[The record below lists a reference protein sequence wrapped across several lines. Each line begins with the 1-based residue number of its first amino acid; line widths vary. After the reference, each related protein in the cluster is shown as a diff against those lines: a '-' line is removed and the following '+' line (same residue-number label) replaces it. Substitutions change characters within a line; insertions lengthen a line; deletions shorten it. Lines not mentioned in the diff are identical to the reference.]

1 MTQSNRIPQKQQA
14 MSNGYS
20 SAPPTI
26 SGRKIPDFQLNKFI
40 ALPPGFK
47 IRSNNADQDSVSARK
62 PVPIKA
68 VPLGLDGY
76 TPVTT
81 DYNEEINSFF
91 SQSEQHTGVISHR
104 RTDSIS
110 SIDSAAGSDFSDVS
124 LDSFASGSQ
133 RCGRYRKRS
142 QSTPPDI
149 GRQRASPVD
158 RKIEQ
163 KIKTEYN
170 QILNQIQK
178 GNLNPKKSSISSGN
192 QNGFCAIQDRDD
204 NDSRTSLDS
213 LDLNDSTDW
222 DVTFSHQSVPITGNH
237 LGHNPTGQTTNIMH
251 PQYLTLP
258 RNFQATTGSGRELKM
273 DRPMSSVY
281 TNGSPYHSNGIV
293 VYKPLSTGEFI
304 MVGNNSD
311 ENRGRAPSERSVE
324 NHKNSLYKSR
334 GLSSSMPTLLGTNS
348 KADKKL
354 LKEIKRREKEERKL
368 IEKEEKRRR
377 EEEKRL
383 IQEEK
388 KRRKSI
394 LKEQKKLEKLGSKNR
409 TLPKNWA
416 YVNKPIHNVY
426 QKPSGHQRPKLSL
439 SAVPIDFEDG
449 PAPAQRTVPPNKPP
463 PPPPQFMFQG
473 DTVAKALY
481 ASAPD
486 LQRLEQVYGA
496 TIRGPS
502 QHTRKYNVPK
512 GPVYVVN
519 KIPSNFVR

>member
-1 MTQSNRIPQKQQA
+1 MTQNIKIQQKQQA
-14 MSNGYS
+14 MSNGHV
-20 SAPPTI
+20 SAPSTI
-26 SGRKIPDFQLNKFI
+26 SGRKIPDFQLKKFI

-47 IRSNNADQDSVSARK
+47 IRSPGTDQDSLSPRK

-68 VPLGLDGY
+68 VPLGLDGH
-76 TPVTT
+76 TPVNT

-91 SQSEQHTGVISHR
+91 SQPEQHTGVTPHR

-110 SIDSAAGSDFSDVS
+110 SIDSFAGSDFSDLS

-133 RCGRYRKRS
+133 RRRRYRKRS

-178 GNLNPKKSSISSGN
+178 GNLNPKKSNSRN
-192 QNGFCAIQDRDD
+192 QKGFRAIQDWDD

-258 RNFQATTGSGRELKM
+258 RNFQSTTGSISREQKM
-273 DRPMSSVY
+273 DRPVTSVY
-281 TNGSPYHSNGIV
+281 TNGSMYHSNGLV
-293 VYKPLSTGEFI
+293 VYKPLNTGEFI
-304 MVGNNSD
+304 MVGNKPEES
-311 ENRGRAPSERSVE
+311 RGRAPSERSVE

-354 LKEIKRREKEERKL
+354 LKEIKRREKEEKKL
-368 IEKEEKRRR
+368 LEKEEKRRR

-388 KRRKSI
+388 KRKKSI
-394 LKEQKKLEKLGSKNR
+394 LKEQKKLEKLANKNR

-416 YVNKPIHNVY
+416 YVNKPIENVY
-426 QKPSGHQRPKLSL
+426 HRPHSHQRPKLSL

-449 PAPAQRTVPPNKPP
+449 PAPAQRTIPPNKPP
-463 PPPPQFMFQG
+463 PPPPHVMLQG
-473 DTVAKALY
+473 DTAAKALY

-496 TIRGPS
+496 TIRVPS
-502 QHTRKYNVPK
+502 QQNRKYSVPK

-519 KIPSNFVR
+519 QIPTNFVR